1 MAGGLSP
8 SFFLFKTGGV
18 KIKKR
23 LGKVISCFAGLGC
36 GELALK
42 NCGIEV
48 KEMYAYEIDKYAEAV
63 NRFHNPETQFLGDI
77 TKWESHKELIGGNV
91 DLIMGGSPC
100 QDLSVAGKRAGLNGA
115 RSGLVFVFAELV
127 KHYKPRYF
135 FLENVAS
142 MTKADR
148 EVITELMG
156 VEPLEITSAPV
167 SAQHRRRLY
176 WTNIPY
182 ITPQPQGLTIKD
194 ILEDEPKGVLYYEKE
209 RVFLKNSPV
218 NCSTFVR
225 QTGRVDN
232 RTSQGYRIYDINGK
246 LPALD
251 TRQDRIKIPMPEG
264 SVRSLSNVEMER
276 AFTLPDDYTAT
287 GLDNSGSY
295 VDISKTMRGK
305 MIGNGW
311 VVKVIEQFF
320 RSIE

>member
-1 MAGGLSP
+1 
-8 SFFLFKTGGV
+8 
-18 KIKKR
+18 
-23 LGKVISCFAGLGC
+23 
-36 GELALK
+36 
-42 NCGIEV
+42 
-48 KEMYAYEIDKYAEAV
+48 MYAYEIDKYAEAV

-77 TKWESHKELIGGNV
+77 AKWESHKELIESGNV

-225 QTGRVDN
+225 QIGRVDN

-251 TRQDRIKIPMPEG
+251 TRQDKIKIPMPEG

>member
-1 MAGGLSP
+1 
-8 SFFLFKTGGV
+8 
-18 KIKKR
+18 
-23 LGKVISCFAGLGC
+23 
-36 GELALK
+36 
-42 NCGIEV
+42 
-48 KEMYAYEIDKYAEAV
+48 MYAYEIDKYAEAV

-77 TKWESHKELIGGNV
+77 AKWESHKELIESGNV

-100 QDLSVAGKRAGLNGA
+100 QDFIVAGQRAGLNGA

-225 QTGRVDN
+225 QIGRVDN

-251 TRQDRIKIPMPEG
+251 TRQDKIKIPMPEG